1 MERSK
6 KPSHAT
12 VPLKAMFTDN
22 LDAELWPDTAAAES
36 SLFTHSYQ
44 FIVSYNKLSLFLS
57 SNFFLLFFKN
67 YILTT

>member
-22 LDAELWPDTAAAES
+22 LDAKLRPDTAATES
-36 SLFTHSYQ
+36 SLFTHRYQ
-44 FIVSYNKLSLFLS
+44 FIVTVVTANSLFLS
-57 SNFFLLFFKN
+57 SNFLSLSSKKV
-67 YILTT
+67 